1 MREDADANHIHEH
14 VQVQDEMEESVTG
27 YMVLL
32 SFKRLKDEMKEFGLW
47 VQPSLHGP
55 ARSQISAMLRL
66 KVMRSPV
73 N

>member
-1 MREDADANHIHEH
+1 MREDADANHIHE
-14 VQVQDEMEESVTG
+14 VQDEMEESFTG
-27 YMVLL
+27 YRVLL
-32 SFKRLKDEMKEFGLW
+32 SFKRLKDEMKEFGHW

-55 ARSQISAMLRL
+55 ARSQISEMSRL